1 MSGEPLSPGQRV
13 GGYEVQRLVAEGG
26 TLARVYE
33 ATDAQGA
40 RYALKVLRS
49 TLEVEPQLLARF
61 EREARVLSDLEHP
74 HVPRLLASGEE
85 DSLRF
90 LVFAYLDH
98 QTLAEAIA
106 SEGQWSPAQ
115 VIELL
120 RACGSALQAVHA
132 LGILHR
138 DVKPSNILVLSD
150 GSIKLIDF
158 GLALIADSS
167 QLTHTDEVVGTY
179 GYVAP
184 EALMSDKSNLSG
196 RADIYSLGC
205 VAFEA
210 LTGRPVFDERVLIDL
225 VAAHMGRPAP
235 DARSRVPETP
245 APLANLLDRM
255 LGKDPPQRPD
265 AAALLAALDDLE

>member
-1 MSGEPLSPGQRV
+1 M
-13 GGYEVQRLVAEGG
+13 AEGG

-33 ATDAQGA
+33 ATDAEGA
-40 RYALKVLRS
+40 RFALKVLRS
-49 TLEVEPQLLARF
+49 TQEVEPQLLARF
-61 EREARVLSDLEHP
+61 EREANVLSDLEHP
-74 HVPRLLASGEE
+74 HVPRLLARGEE
-85 DSLRF
+85 GSLRY
-90 LVFAYLDH
+90 LVFDYLDH
-98 QTLAEAIA
+98 ETLAEAIA
-106 SEGQWSPAQ
+106 RDGRSSPAR

-138 DVKPSNILVLSD
+138 DVKPSNILVLPD
-150 GSIKLIDF
+150 GAIKLIDF

-196 RADIYSLGC
+196 QADIYSLGC

-210 LTGRPVFDERVLIDL
+210 LTGSPVFEGRALIDL

-255 LGKDPPQRPD
+255 LCKDPLQRPD
-265 AAALLAALDDLE
+265 AAGLLAALDALE